1 MAIITKCPYRCGPDI
16 LYHPD
21 CTTAEVVLDYGN
33 AFHILAGA
41 PISAKGAVADDAS
54 AIGVLLHDAYK
65 GYHQRSK
72 VVISGFVR
80 ADIIEDHAGA
90 TPSDAAKSAM
100 PNVVFIDGAGKV
112 QASAGGGGGGGVVF
126 IPFQWTGTRPKNED
140 GSRGTLTLMNPNITV
155 DMIIQALQ
163 EGHNV
168 IAQVVC
174 NGNMLYAPF
183 AGFDDFDGICFVQH
197 YMPSSSSDVQAARVF
212 TLANSGAC
220 AAYDNGVMG

>member
-33 AFHILAGA
+33 AFHLPAGT

-65 GYHQRSK
+65 GYQQRSK

-90 TPSDAAKSAM
+90 TPQRRGEERHAQRRLYRRRGQ
-100 PNVVFIDGAGKV
+100 GAGQRGRWRRRGSLYPLPV
-112 QASAGGGGGGGVVF
+112 D
-126 IPFQWTGTRPKNED
+126 RP
-140 GSRGTLTLMNPNITV
+140 
-155 DMIIQALQ
+155 
-163 EGHNV
+163 
-168 IAQVVC
+168 
-174 NGNMLYAPF
+174 
-183 AGFDDFDGICFVQH
+183 
-197 YMPSSSSDVQAARVF
+197 
-212 TLANSGAC
+212 
-220 AAYDNGVMG
+220 